1 MITGSEEVSAR
12 AAVRPQVA
20 AAHRK
25 AQTIML
31 VLTGSILLCAVIG
44 FWLAGSRTVTRTGQ
58 MPVAFVVGVI
68 FLALGATAL
77 RRTQLRWLRLQAIG
91 ETRGVEGVL
100 KHLLTVT
107 LISAALAEAIGVLA
121 LLVGILTGEQFYV
134 LVFGLV
140 AIVVLLSSYP
150 RRMAWERAAEYFAS
164 NGQK

>member
-1 MITGSEEVSAR
+1 MITGSEEVSAL
-12 AAVRPQVA
+12 AAVRSQVA

-25 AQTIML
+25 AQTIVL
-31 VLTGSILLCAVIG
+31 VLASSILFCTLIG
-44 FWLAGSRTVTRTGQ
+44 FWLAGSPTITRTGQ

-77 RRTQLRWLRLQAIG
+77 RRTQLRWLRLQSVG
-91 ETRGVEGVL
+91 EARGVEGLL
-100 KHLLTVT
+100 KHLFSVT

-121 LLVGILTGEQFYV
+121 LIVGLLTGEQFYV

-164 NGQK
+164 NEQN